1 METKNVFLQIGVF
14 ISISF
19 LFGCAGVSKI
29 ALEKF
34 VTEKP
39 EMYVCPVHILS
50 NQESSFDTISAK
62 SIVNFINAKEY
73 AFASITQLSPPTNT
87 EWKANE
93 GKMLTVSIN
102 YFIDFVKESDLPEDT
117 FILYPEF
124 LRRGQNV
131 YAVHYCL
138 LNNKGE
144 VAMRGLINSLWDA
157 FKKVNPKTNEDC
169 VAVFING
176 FEEKMN
182 EK

>member
-19 LFGCAGVSKI
+19 LFGCTGVSKI

-39 EMYVCPVHILS
+39 KMYVCPVHILS
-50 NQESSFDTISAK
+50 NQESSYDTISAK
-62 SIVNFINAKEY
+62 AIVDFINTKEY

-93 GKMLTVSIN
+93 GRMLTISIN
-102 YFIDFVKESDLPEDT
+102 YFIDFVKENNLPEDT
-117 FILYPEF
+117 YILYAEF
-124 LRRGQNV
+124 LKRGQNV

-144 VAMRGLINSLWDA
+144 VAMRGLLNSIWKE
-157 FKKVNPKTNEDC
+157 FQTVNPKTNEDC

-176 FEEKMN
+176 FENKMA
-182 EK
+182 E

>member
-1 METKNVFLQIGVF
+1 MKTKNIFIIIGVVMVITFLCACATENKIAHEKF
-14 ISISF
+14 ISEYQKV
-19 LFGCAGVSKI
+19 L
-29 ALEKF
+29 
-34 VTEKP
+34 
-39 EMYVCPVHILS
+39 VCPVHILT
-50 NQESSFDTISAK
+50 NQNSSFDTISSK
-62 SIVNFINAKEY
+62 KIVDYINAKEY

-93 GKMLTVSIN
+93 AKMLTVSIN
-102 YFIDFVKESDLPEDT
+102 YFIDFVKKSDLPEDT